1 MLTLSVH
8 VEIANG
14 HNFARPATLPRENY
28 LNSRY
33 GLKSWLLTQDR
44 KRIALLYLFSSLP
57 VFDEQVGLSWAY
69 CSSLIHCAN
78 RPVSGSEPPQ
88 NQRGPSSG
96 NANVYRVRA

>member
-44 KRIALLYLFSSLP
+44 KRIALLYLFSS
-57 VFDEQVGLSWAY
+57 
-69 CSSLIHCAN
+69 
-78 RPVSGSEPPQ
+78 
-88 NQRGPSSG
+88 
-96 NANVYRVRA
+96 